1 MMYSTRLSQ
10 SIVYESFEEIT
21 NKMMWILISMCFE
34 SIKRKC
40 DKECAFRWLKADFS
54 TILSTL
60 NCRKLPTHTNCIFR
74 FALHTAQFNITH
86 KIVDLIHRWNAN
98 LVWFFF
104 FAFCISK
111 GILRLLWIIRKKIL
125 IKCFPNFCHWTA
137 CWIDCCLQT
146 CIRRTAWYYH

>member
-1 MMYSTRLSQ
+1 
-10 SIVYESFEEIT
+10 
-21 NKMMWILISMCFE
+21 MMWILISMCFE

-40 DKECAFRWLKADFS
+40 DKECAFRWLKADIS

-86 KIVDLIHRWNAN
+86 KIVDLIHRWNSN

-104 FAFCISK
+104 LHFVSVKKFCVCYELF
-111 GILRLLWIIRKKIL
+111 GKKIL
-125 IKCFPNFCHWTA
+125 IKCFPNFCHWTR
-137 CWIDCCLQT
+137 WIDCCLHT
-146 CIRRTAWYYH
+146 CIWRTARYYRR